1 MKNYNIELFLIG
13 KDYPLFEN
21 LAKQY
26 NLKYIVSENLK
37 NSVNDIDKLF
47 QNGIAILSPA
57 SASLDQFK
65 NYKERGEIFKN
76 IVLNL

>member
-1 MKNYNIELFLIG
+1 MQRK
-13 KDYPLFEN
+13 EN
-21 LAKQY
+21 LAKLY

-47 QNGIAILSPA
+47 QNGVAILSPA

-65 NYKERGEIFKN
+65 SYKERGEIFKKLSK
-76 IVLNL
+76 I